1 MKAQVA
7 CDRCFAVELP
17 MEVRA
22 RGVERA
28 TRVAVRQPLDFT
40 NDVAERVVCSISLLV
55 SRNPAPA

>member
-1 MKAQVA
+1 
-7 CDRCFAVELP
+7 